1 MKIPQNFLKFQ
12 KKVSTHTIHPQ
23 KKIKK
28 QIEKK
33 YAQSVQLQRNGK
45 LEEYGKIMK
54 EIELLEE
61 ELLRLQKKEQ

>member
-1 MKIPQNFLKFQ
+1 MFGFFK
-12 KKVSTHTIHPQ
+12 SDPQ

-61 ELLRLQKKEQ
+61 ELIRLQKKES

>member
-1 MKIPQNFLKFQ
+1 MFGFFK
-12 KKVSTHTIHPQ
+12 SDPQ

-28 QIEKK
+28 QLEKK

-45 LEEYGKIMK
+45 LEEYGKVMK

-61 ELLRLQKKEQ
+61 ELLRLQKKES

>member
-1 MKIPQNFLKFQ
+1 MFGFFK
-12 KKVSTHTIHPQ
+12 SDPQ

-61 ELLRLQKKEQ
+61 ELSRLQKKES

>member
-1 MKIPQNFLKFQ
+1 MFGIFK
-12 KKVSTHTIHPQ
+12 SDPQ

-33 YAQSVQLQRNGK
+33 YAQSVQLQRSGK

-61 ELLRLQKKEQ
+61 ELLRLQKKES

>member
-1 MKIPQNFLKFQ
+1 MFGFFK
-12 KKVSTHTIHPQ
+12 SDPQ

-33 YAQSVQLQRNGK
+33 YAQSVLLQRNGK

-54 EIELLEE
+54 EIERLEE
-61 ELLRLQKKEQ
+61 ELIRLQKKES

>member
-1 MKIPQNFLKFQ
+1 MFGFFK
-12 KKVSTHTIHPQ
+12 SDPQ

-33 YAQSVQLQRNGK
+33 YAESVHLQRNGK

-54 EIELLEE
+54 EIEQLEDQ
-61 ELLRLQKKEQ
+61 LIRIQGKES

>member
-1 MKIPQNFLKFQ
+1 MFGFFK
-12 KKVSTHTIHPQ
+12 SDPQ

-61 ELLRLQKKEQ
+61 ELLRLQKKES

>member
-1 MKIPQNFLKFQ
+1 MFGIFKSDPK
-12 KKVSTHTIHPQ
+12 

-61 ELLRLQKKEQ
+61 ELLRLQKKES

>member
-1 MKIPQNFLKFQ
+1 MFGIFKSDPK
-12 KKVSTHTIHPQ
+12 

-33 YAQSVQLQRNGK
+33 YAQSVQLQRSGK

-61 ELLRLQKKEQ
+61 ELIRLQKKES

>member
-1 MKIPQNFLKFQ
+1 MFGFFK
-12 KKVSTHTIHPQ
+12 SDPQ

-45 LEEYGKIMK
+45 LEEYGKVMQ
-54 EIELLEE
+54 EIFLLEE
-61 ELLRLQKKEQ
+61 ELLRLQQKES

>member
-1 MKIPQNFLKFQ
+1 MFGFFK
-12 KKVSTHTIHPQ
+12 SDPQ

-33 YAQSVQLQRNGK
+33 YAQSVQLQRSGK

-61 ELLRLQKKEQ
+61 ELIRLQKKES

>member
-1 MKIPQNFLKFQ
+1 MFGFFKSN
-12 KKVSTHTIHPQ
+12 PQ

-61 ELLRLQKKEQ
+61 ELIRLQKKES

>member
-1 MKIPQNFLKFQ
+1 MFGFFK
-12 KKVSTHTIHPQ
+12 SDPQ

-45 LEEYGKIMK
+45 LEAYGKIMK

-61 ELLRLQKKEQ
+61 ELQRLQKKES